1 MGQVVFV
8 EEVSLVQVCTGR
20 RPSPLS
26 PLITHAYSVSTMG
39 PGAATTSRSTTVTFV
54 QCGLSTSETKCSGF
68 NYLSILFSTLHS
80 KVENP
85 KKKFQ
90 NFTLGLCELRAFFMI

>member
-1 MGQVVFV
+1 MQQVVFA
-8 EEVSLVQVCTGR
+8 EEVSLVATTGR
-20 RPSPLS
+20 RPSTLPTIGARTESLS
-26 PLITHAYSVSTMG
+26 AMG
-39 PGAATTSRSTTVTFV
+39 TGATPPRTPTFTFV

-85 KKKFQ
+85 KKNSKISP
-90 NFTLGLCELRAFFMI
+90 LAYVS

>member
-1 MGQVVFV
+1 MQQVVFV
-8 EEVSLVQVCTGR
+8 EEVSLVQGGTGR
-20 RPSPLS
+20 RPSTLS
-26 PLITHAYSVSTMG
+26 TGISHAYSFSAMG
-39 PGAATTSRSTTVTFV
+39 TWAAATRPTSVMFV

-68 NYLSILFSTLHS
+68 NYLSILFSTLLC

-90 NFTLGLCELRAFFMI
+90 NFALGLCELRAFFMI

>member
-1 MGQVVFV
+1 MQQVVFV
-8 EEVSLVQVCTGR
+8 EEVSLVIATTGR
-20 RPSPLS
+20 RPSTLPTIPTRTDS
-26 PLITHAYSVSTMG
+26 GSAV
-39 PGAATTSRSTTVTFV
+39 GAGATATRPTPAISFV

-85 KKKFQ
+85 KKNSKISP
-90 NFTLGLCELRAFFMI
+90 LAYVS

>member
-8 EEVSLVQVCTGR
+8 EEVSLVQVGTGR
-20 RPSPLS
+20 RPSTLPTIS
-26 PLITHAYSVSTMG
+26 SHAYSISALGTG
-39 PGAATTSRSTTVTFV
+39 TTTTSTSTTVTFV

-68 NYLSILFSTLHS
+68 NYLSILFSTLLC

-85 KKKFQ
+85 KKNSKISP
-90 NFTLGLCELRAFFMI
+90 LAYVS